1 MFWFCLATVPPFYTL
16 FVIGMLMQCDTQCST
31 VQHSGCRLYLRSVAV
46 CVVSRSV
53 NCCVA
58 LGRIIKLV
66 CSHLCPGASTLHTLS
81 GSVPRKGPTVILL
94 PQ

>member
-1 MFWFCLATVPPFYTL
+1 MPRARAPGPLAGSATE
-16 FVIGMLMQCDTQCST
+16 
-31 VQHSGCRLYLRSVAV
+31 HSGWRLYLRSVAV

-66 CSHLCPGASTLHTLS
+66 YSHLCPGASTLHLQL
-81 GSVPRKGPTVILL
+81 RF
-94 PQ
+94 